1 MPDTVIA
8 RVNALVQGQ
17 PNDLDFLDCKKR
29 TIVDLD
35 ITGVDYGETESPHID
50 IIEPDTYLDP
60 IFSGAKTLPELV
72 KRQYMPTVEVEQY
85 MGIGK

>member
-8 RVNALVQGQ
+8 RVNVLVQGQ

-50 IIEPDTYLDP
+50 LIEPEINLNH
-60 IFSGAKTLPELV
+60 ISAGAETLPELV
-72 KRQYMPTVEVEQY
+72 ERQDIPIIEL
-85 MGIGK
+85 